1 MGLAASTNVSGSARR
16 KRTLARAYN
25 AVMVIDSAV
34 YAGGRRITPPSS
46 LGETYRSCQG
56 PDRFAWVTLYEP
68 TEEEF
73 VSVAEEFQLHELAVD
88 DAIQAHQRPKLERYG
103 DCLFA
108 VLKPARYIEDTKRI
122 QFGEIHAFVGED
134 FIVTVRYGKDSALDE
149 ARRRMEGEPD
159 QLRRGPNAVFYE
171 IMRLVIEGYVPVVE
185 GLENDIDEMEAEVFG
200 GNVEA
205 SRRIHEI
212 SREVVQFHQ
221 ATKPLVGA
229 LEQMTES
236 DVTDDPEERKQLR
249 RLQDRLL
256 RVTEQIEG
264 FRDLLSSIMDVNLST
279 IGVQQND
286 QMQRIS
292 AWGAILIVPTLIAG
306 IFGMNFENAQWQWFK
321 SIDHGFEL
329 SVAVMA
335 LISLLLYL
343 WFKRSGY
350 L

>member
-1 MGLAASTNVSGSARR
+1 
-16 KRTLARAYN
+16 
-25 AVMVIDSAV
+25 
-34 YAGGRRITPPSS
+34 
-46 LGETYRSCQG
+46 LGETYRSSQG

-73 VSVAEEFQLHELAVD
+73 FSVAKEFQLHELAVD
-88 DAIQAHQRPKLERYG
+88 DAIQDHQRPKVERYG

-108 VLKPARYIEDTKRI
+108 VLKPARYLEDTKRI
-122 QFGEIHAFVGED
+122 QFGEIHAFVGDD
-134 FIVTVRYGKDSALDE
+134 FIVTVRYGEDPTLDK
-149 ARRRMEGEPD
+149 ARQRMEGEPD
-159 QLRRGPNAVFYE
+159 QLRQGPNVVFYE
-171 IMRLVIEGYVPVVE
+171 IMRLVIEGYAPVVE

-200 GNVEA
+200 GEVEV

-212 SREVVQFHQ
+212 SREIVRFHQ
-221 ATKPLVGA
+221 ATKPLVGS
-229 LEQMTES
+229 LERTMES
-236 DVTDDPEERKQLR
+236 DVTRDPEERKQLR
-249 RLQDRLL
+249 RVQDRVL

-264 FRDLLSSIMDVNLST
+264 FRDLLSSITDVNLTT

-286 QMQRIS
+286 QMQKIS

-321 SIDHGFEL
+321 SVNHGFEL
-329 SVAVMA
+329 SIAVMA